1 MADYYDLLGVGRDAD
16 ADTLKRAYRSKAR
29 KFHPDINKEPGAE
42 DRFKEIGRAYEVLS
56 DPQTRARYDQF
67 GEAGLGG
74 AAGAPDMGDMGGF
87 ADLFETFFQ
96 GFGGQGGAAGGRS
109 SRRGPQQGD
118 DLRYDLTIDFEQAV
132 FGQEQEIKIP
142 HLETCDTCGGSGA
155 KAGSGPTTCGTC
167 GGAGQVRRATRT
179 PFGSFTQVAE
189 CPNCGGTGQVIADPC
204 NACGGQGVHQVRKKL
219 RINIPAGVDT
229 GTRLRVSGEGNA
241 GPRGGPSGDL
251 YVFLTVKSHPRL
263 RRDGL
268 NILST
273 VNVSYLQAILGDTIE
288 VETVDGDTPLEIP
301 PGTQPGTVLT
311 LANKGIPKLGNPVAR
326 GDQKVQVRCSSPR
339 VCRTPNGHCWRS
351 WRAIIRPVASSI
363 TITTADCSPG
373 CSARSDGDGPFP
385 GSAWHPL
392 PSEFHPLQTGPRVTS
407 GWRSASGAV
416 GSGRTGSDGDS
427 WAPGCRSSGGGH
439 R

>member
-1 MADYYDLLGVGRDAD
+1 MADFYDLLGVSRDVD
-16 ADTLKRAYRSKAR
+16 PDSLKRAYRRMAR
-29 KFHPDINKEPGAE
+29 QYHPDINKDPGAE

-96 GFGGQGGAAGGRS
+96 GFGGPGGAGAGRP
-109 SRRGPQQGD
+109 RRQGPQQGD

-189 CPNCGGTGQVIADPC
+189 CPNCGGTGQVISDPC
-204 NACGGQGVHQVRKKL
+204 GSCGGQGVKQVRKKL

-229 GTRLRVSGEGNA
+229 GTRLRVTGEGNA

-251 YVFLTVKSHPRL
+251 YVFLTVRNHPRL
-263 RRDGL
+263 QRDGL
-268 NILST
+268 NIFSE
-273 VNVSYLQAILGDTIE
+273 VKVSYLQAILGDTIE
-288 VETVDGDTPLEIP
+288 VETVDGSKELEIP
-301 PGTQPGTVLT
+301 AGTQPGTVLT
-311 LANKGIPKLGNPVAR
+311 LPNLGIPKLGN
-326 GDQKVQVRCSSPR
+326 SSGTGR
-339 VCRTPNGHCWRS
+339 
-351 WRAIIRPVASSI
+351 
-363 TITTADCSPG
+363 
-373 CSARSDGDGPFP
+373 SARDGHR
-385 GSAWHPL
+385 GSA
-392 PSEFHPLQTGPRVTS
+392 EADQ
-407 GWRSASGAV
+407 
-416 GSGRTGSDGDS
+416 
-427 WAPGCRSSGGGH
+427 
-439 R
+439 